1 MQGLWS
7 IKVRRGRDSNSR
19 CGYKPHTHLAGG
31 RLQPLGHLSIHGKNL
46 CLEIALSPND
56 SGDHLQLSKIF
67 DAKVTYLLLLTKL
80 LSPYKLLPTDLLN
93 GIFHFQR

>member
-1 MQGLWS
+1 
-7 IKVRRGRDSNSR
+7 
-19 CGYKPHTHLAGG
+19 
-31 RLQPLGHLSIHGKNL
+31 
-46 CLEIALSPND
+46 LEIALSPND

-67 DAKVTYLLLLTKL
+67 DAKVTYLLLLTKR